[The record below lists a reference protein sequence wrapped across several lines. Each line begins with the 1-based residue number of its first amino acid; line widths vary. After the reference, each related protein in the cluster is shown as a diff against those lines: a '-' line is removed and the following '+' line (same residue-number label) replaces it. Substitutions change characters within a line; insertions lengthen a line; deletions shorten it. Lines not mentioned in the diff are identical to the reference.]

1 MNNFDVIIIE
11 NGKRIS
17 SYTNCSRVT
26 FFTIFV
32 DNFIEDMIIYN
43 DFKNSV
49 QCTRTKLS
57 QTIKNV
63 IEDMLYEV
71 EHSKD
76 NQLIVDNL
84 PYSINTTLIIKKTP
98 SFKKTGIITKSNWC

>member
-1 MNNFDVIIIE
+1 MSNFDVIIIE

-17 SYTNCSRVT
+17 SYTNCRWI

-43 DFKNSV
+43 DFKNSI
-49 QCTRTKLS
+49 QHKRAELS
-57 QTIKNV
+57 QTIENV

-84 PYSINTTLIIKKTP
+84 PYSINTTLIIKKRDII
-98 SFKKTGIITKSNWC
+98 KKSDWYKKES